1 MKKSSILKWIFLTLT
16 VVVNV
21 FIIVNACIN
30 GTVSSQ
36 ESGWF
41 SKTFA
46 SVINFFS
53 PNYITDANFDN
64 FAAITRKLVGHFGL
78 FALDGF
84 VSTLTAYEFLKDS
97 KFKNNLVLFGS
108 SLLLGL
114 LVAGVSELIQ
124 FFTPDR
130 YGSFFDILIDFGGF
144 ILGFGIAISILLFE
158 SLIPFKKE
166 ENI

>member
-16 VVVNV
+16 VAVNV
-21 FIIVNACIN
+21 FIIANACIN

-46 SVINFFS
+46 SVINLFS

-97 KFKNNLVLFGS
+97 KFKNNLVLSGS

-124 FFTPDR
+124 IFTPDR

>member
-1 MKKSSILKWIFLTLT
+1 MKKDTILKYTLLTLT
-16 VVVNV
+16 ILVNV

-53 PNYITDANFDN
+53 PNYINDSNFDN
-64 FAAITRKLVGHFGL
+64 FASIIRKLIGHFGL
-78 FALDGF
+78 FAVDGF
-84 VSTLTAYEFLKDS
+84 VSTFTAYFFLKGLKS
-97 KFKNNLVLFGS
+97 KANLFFFLS
-108 SLLLGL
+108 TLLLGL
-114 LVAGVSELIQ
+114 LVASISEFIQ
-124 FFTPDR
+124 IFTPDR
-130 YGSFFDILIDFGGF
+130 FGSFIDILIDFGGYL
-144 ILGFGIAISILLFE
+144 LGFGIAISILLFE
-158 SLIPFKKE
+158 QVMPFKNT

>member
-1 MKKSSILKWIFLTLT
+1 MKKNSILKWVLLTLT

-64 FAAITRKLVGHFGL
+64 FAAIIRKLVGHFGL
-78 FALDGF
+78 FAVDGF
-84 VSTLTAYEFLKDS
+84 VSTLTAYEFLKDA
-97 KFKNNLVLFGS
+97 KDKNNLLLFLS
-108 SLLLGL
+108 PLVLGL
-114 LVAGVSELIQ
+114 LVAGISELIQ
-124 FFTPDR
+124 IFTPDR
-130 YGSFFDILIDFGGF
+130 YGSFLDILIDFGGF
-144 ILGFGIAISILLFE
+144 ILGFGIAISILFFE
-158 SLIPFKKE
+158 NLALFKKD

>member
-16 VVVNV
+16 VAVNV

-64 FAAITRKLVGHFGL
+64 FAAIIRKLVGHFGL

-124 FFTPDR
+124 IFTPDR

>member
-1 MKKSSILKWIFLTLT
+1 MKKGSILKWILLTLT
-16 VVVNV
+16 VAVNV

-30 GTVSSQ
+30 GTISSQ

-78 FALDGF
+78 FAVDGF
-84 VSTLTAYEFLKDS
+84 VSTLTTYEFLKDS
-97 KFKNNLVLFGS
+97 KFENDLVLFGS
-108 SLLLGL
+108 PLLLGL

-124 FFTPDR
+124 IFTPDR

-158 SLIPFKKE
+158 SSIPFKKE